1 MTSKRGKRQG
11 LRARSKN
18 ARQKKKTV
26 KSVDWLTKRGALLKR
41 TKALRAAKKSTV
53 KRRTKKPGRSVRE
66 NPKAGVR
73 ASASSPPSIPQSGSA
88 DAEGGT
94 PASTEAEAEFQQA
107 GETPADPFE
116 DTLPVPGSPAP
127 EPYDLPDGTP
137 NPNAPDTV
145 YS

>member
-18 ARQKKKTV
+18 ARVTKKTGKRPVKAKAKKK
-26 KSVDWLTKRGALLKR
+26 SV
-41 TKALRAAKKSTV
+41 AAKRA
-53 KRRTKKPGRSVRE
+53 KRPRLSVRE
-66 NPKAGVR
+66 NPRDRVAAP
-73 ASASSPPSIPQSGSA
+73 ASPSPVLEESSSQSERR

-94 PASTEAEAEFQQA
+94 PASTEREAEFQQS
-107 GETPADPFE
+107 GETPVDPFE
-116 DTLPVPGSPAP
+116 ETLPVPAAP

>member
-18 ARQKKKTV
+18 ARVKKKKAV
-26 KSVDWLTKRGALLKR
+26 KSVDWLRKRKALLNRKAKAKGKSVVGKR
-41 TKALRAAKKSTV
+41 AKKP
-53 KRRTKKPGRSVRE
+53 RASVRE
-66 NPKAGVR
+66 NPAVGVR
-73 ASASSPPSIPQSGSA
+73 APASPPPSDLSPQSGSQ

-94 PASTEAEAEFQQA
+94 PASTEREAEFQQA
-107 GETPADPFE
+107 GETNDPFE
-116 DTLPVPGSPAP
+116 ETLPVPAP